1 MLRRLRAV
9 LLLGGISM
17 FHRRGFAVAGVIGAV
32 VLLGAGCEDTG
43 ATKADS
49 AKGKGSGA
57 AASASP
63 STGASASAS
72 ASQAVMPKLVG
83 ERLLDATVLVKKV
96 TSAPVELASAYR
108 DVTLP
113 ADPTAWT
120 VCFQTPAADSPVT
133 PATAVELSLVAPGTD
148 CPERAGAARQASK
161 APAPA
166 ASPTPARTAVPVSTP
181 VPPKPKKPQ
190 TPPPANDE
198 PVFFKN
204 CDAAKAAGKAP
215 IRRGQPGYRDALDR
229 DKDGIACD
237 K

>member
-1 MLRRLRAV
+1 
-9 LLLGGISM
+9 M

-43 ATKADS
+43 ATKA
-49 AKGKGSGA
+49 GSSNKT
-57 AASASP
+57 SASP

-72 ASQAVMPKLVG
+72 APASQAVMPKLVG

-181 VPPKPKKPQ
+181 VPPKPKQPQ
-190 TPPPANDE
+190 TPPPANDEPE

-215 IRRGQPGYRDALDR
+215 VRRGQPGYRDALDR

>member
-1 MLRRLRAV
+1 MV
-9 LLLGGISM
+9 
-17 FHRRGFAVAGVIGAV
+17 HRRGFAVAGVIGVV

-43 ATKADS
+43 AKKTGSDKA
-49 AKGKGSGA
+49 AAGA
-57 AASASP
+57 ASAAPSPSASP
-63 STGASASAS
+63 SASAGQSM
-72 ASQAVMPKLVG
+72 MPKVVG
-83 ERLLDATVLVKKV
+83 ERLLDATVMVQKV
-96 TSAPVELASAYR
+96 TKAPVDLESAYG

-113 ADPTAWT
+113 ADPMAWT

-133 PATAVELSLVAPGTD
+133 PATSVELSLVAPGTQ
-148 CPERAGAARQASK
+148 CPERAGTALRASK
-161 APAPA
+161 TPAPT
-166 ASPTPARTAVPVSTP
+166 PTPTAKPGSNPVKVPTP

-198 PVFFKN
+198 PVYFKN

>member
-1 MLRRLRAV
+1 
-9 LLLGGISM
+9 M
-17 FHRRGFAVAGVIGAV
+17 FHRRGFAVAGVIAAV

-43 ATKADS
+43 AAKADS

-63 STGASASAS
+63 STSTSASES
-72 ASQAVMPKLVG
+72 AAQAVMPKVVG
-83 ERLLDATVLVKKV
+83 ERLLDATVLVQKV
-96 TSAPVELASAYR
+96 TRASVELASAYR

-113 ADPTAWT
+113 TDPTAWT

-166 ASPTPARTAVPVSTP
+166 ASPTPAPARTAVPVSTP

>member
-1 MLRRLRAV
+1 
-9 LLLGGISM
+9 M

-43 ATKADS
+43 ATKA
-49 AKGKGSGA
+49 GSSSGT
-57 AASASP
+57 SASP
-63 STGASASAS
+63 STGASASAAAS

-96 TSAPVELASAYR
+96 TSAPVEPASAYR

-181 VPPKPKKPQ
+181 VPQKPKQPQ
-190 TPPPANDE
+190 TPPPANDEPE

>member
-1 MLRRLRAV
+1 M
-9 LLLGGISM
+9 
-17 FHRRGFAVAGVIGAV
+17 AGVIGAV

-43 ATKADS
+43 ATKAGS
-49 AKGKGSGA
+49 AKGKGSG
-57 AASASP
+57 ASASP
-63 STGASASAS
+63 STGASASES
-72 ASQAVMPKLVG
+72 AAQAVMPKVVG

-96 TSAPVELASAYR
+96 TSAPAELASAYR

-190 TPPPANDE
+190 TPPPADDE
-198 PVFFKN
+198 PVFFQN

-215 IRRGQPGYRDALDR
+215 VRRGQPGYRDALDR

>member
-1 MLRRLRAV
+1 
-9 LLLGGISM
+9 M

-63 STGASASAS
+63 STGASASASAS

-133 PATAVELSLVAPGTD
+133 PSTAVELSLVAPGTD

-161 APAPA
+161 APVPA